1 MWFLLGNYHLISFAC
16 QCICWYMTYGH
27 SAKIQEIQESLPLK
41 PSVKEQQFLFCLGKR
56 YEIGLKLREKYA
68 WKVQGVVNSFWDLS
82 PAMTLGPLGGR
93 NINLFFFLRSKLPAL
108 LVWRWNSTVR
118 CCFLKLPY
126 PSHVMHHSWDLR
138 SFCCKTTMR
147 YPFFEDVTKRIWPE
161 ACLPTE

>member
-16 QCICWYMTYGH
+16 QGICWYMTYGH

-93 NINLFFFLRSKLPAL
+93 NINLFVLEIQTTCTSCVEVKLNCSLLFFKAALPIPCDAPFLRLEIIL
-108 LVWRWNSTVR
+108 LQNHNEISILWR
-118 CCFLKLPY
+118 C
-126 PSHVMHHSWDLR
+126 D
-138 SFCCKTTMR
+138 
-147 YPFFEDVTKRIWPE
+147 
-161 ACLPTE
+161 